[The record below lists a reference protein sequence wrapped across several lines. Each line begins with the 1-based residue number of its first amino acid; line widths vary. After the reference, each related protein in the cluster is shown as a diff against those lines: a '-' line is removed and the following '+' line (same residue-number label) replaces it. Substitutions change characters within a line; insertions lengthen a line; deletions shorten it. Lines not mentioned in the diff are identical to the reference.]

1 MEARDKLVEIHD
13 LTKRFGPITAVD
25 GIGLAVERGE
35 LLGFLGPN
43 GAGKS
48 TTMKIITGYLPPSAG
63 RVKVCGFDV
72 VERPIEV
79 KRRVGYLPEGAP
91 AYGDMTPLGLLA
103 FVADIRGLGGAARRK
118 RLDEVIARLALGT
131 VLRQPIET
139 LSKGFKRRVG
149 LAQAILMD
157 PDVLILDEPTEGLD
171 PNQKHEVRSLLRDMA
186 PGKAIVVSTHILE
199 EVEAVCTRAVI
210 IANGRI
216 VADETPQALKAR
228 SALHNA
234 VGLTLAAEAVARART
249 LIEALPG
256 IAGVETLSRVDGVA
270 ELRVLSAGGANILAP
285 VREALADAGLAPG
298 EIYVERGELD
308 DVFRVLTRGA

>member
-1 MEARDKLVEIHD
+1 
-13 LTKRFGPITAVD
+13 
-25 GIGLAVERGE
+25 
-35 LLGFLGPN
+35 
-43 GAGKS
+43 
-48 TTMKIITGYLPPSAG
+48 
-63 RVKVCGFDV
+63 
-72 VERPIEV
+72 
-79 KRRVGYLPEGAP
+79 
-91 AYGDMTPLGLLA
+91 
-103 FVADIRGLGGAARRK
+103 
-118 RLDEVIARLALGT
+118 
-131 VLRQPIET
+131 
-139 LSKGFKRRVG
+139 
-149 LAQAILMD
+149 
-157 PDVLILDEPTEGLD
+157 
-171 PNQKHEVRSLLRDMA
+171 MA

-285 VREALADAGLAPG
+285 VREALQVPDAVPADVVHDQVPVAETAPPEGTRVPVKVQSPSAPPAVPMLALPDAAT
-298 EIYVERGELD
+298 VPLP
-308 DVFRVLTRGA
+308 LSGAVTETLPFDTVKATPPETGNGGNWRSKGKAVPR